1 MRILGVSGSPRAG
14 GNSDFLLETALEAA
28 QAAGAEVERLHV
40 RDLVVAPCRECD
52 RCRAGQACPQAG
64 DGAQRFFEALDRCP
78 VVILGTPVFFYGPP
92 APLKALIDRAQ
103 ARYHARRALR
113 ASPAIGAGFVLAA
126 GGSRRPDTF
135 AGLELALRE
144 WFFALGRELI
154 EMRGFGGLEGPDA
167 ARASA
172 EIRTDARGVGERA
185 ARWDG
190 GRTGGRA
197 GLRRRR

>member
-1 MRILGVSGSPRAG
+1 VRILGIGGSPRAG

-28 QAAGAEVERLHV
+28 LAAGAEVERLHV

-52 RCRAGQACPQAG
+52 RCREGQPCELPA

-78 VVILGTPVFFYGPP
+78 VVMLGTPVFFYGPP

-113 ASPAIGAGFVLAA
+113 AAPSAGAAFVLAA

-135 AGLELALRE
+135 AGLELTLKE
-144 WFFALGRELI
+144 WFFALGRELV
-154 EMRGFGGLEGPDA
+154 EMRGFGGLEGLDA

-172 EIRTDARGVGERA
+172 EIRLAARGVGERA

-190 GRTGGRA
+190 GQARGRA
-197 GLRRRR
+197 HPTM